1 MGYDRYASKS
11 DKVFFFREKKSHPK
25 SSTFFLSLVFYRN
38 SYISTF
44 YSVKQ
49 FLGFFRKR
57 EFKISSSTYS
67 KVKELPSSFS
77 FQLLEIYWNEQN
89 LIFEVV
95 FLPIP

>member
-1 MGYDRYASKS
+1 MPPRVTK
-11 DKVFFFREKKSHPK
+11 FFFLEKKNNIQK
-25 SSTFFLSLVFYRN
+25 VQLFFLSLIFYRN

-49 FLGFFRKR
+49 FLGFFRKGG
-57 EFKISSSTYS
+57 FKISSSTYS

-77 FQLLEIYWNEQN
+77 FQLLEIYWNEQS